1 MVVRTE
7 LKLCTYSRS
16 ELLASSV
23 LPACPIEL
31 IEGEHDYCPCRRR
44 ETHPAGRVEVRVLT
58 CTWPRLYNG
67 REVMNPQRFAE
78 VTRQSCAMKL
88 KTDRYLARL
97 AEARKQEEQDLMG
110 KQNGMQAPGKS
121 AQVATRE
128 AEPPVQEAEIVAGE
142 MVPAMGVTAAVAPI
156 PPVRE
161 VVAVQSQPA
170 PALATVAAPPP
181 PRSLAAAL
189 ALAQQKCRPARK
201 DGRNAHHG
209 YRYASADSIVAEA
222 KAALAETGLA
232 LVPIETSLNR
242 TDNGLELF
250 RRLQLI
256 HTSGESIVLA
266 CAWPV
271 EVERGRPLDKA
282 TAIATTTSLAYLLR
296 DLLMIPRQMP
306 EGDMDS
312 RTEAAKTAVSARA
325 AKEQAQAVKEQPPAS
340 PPASTGTEKAIT
352 KEQMDKLATLRP
364 QIFEAEKVKDEAKS
378 ARWKEI
384 IGKYGVDSAAKLTAT
399 QADALILALASQLTT
414 HDVQQ
419 ALTASTKGG

>member
-1 MVVRTE
+1 MTATRTE

-16 ELLASSV
+16 DLLARHV

-31 IEGEHDYCPCRRR
+31 LEGEHDYCPCRRR
-44 ETHPAGRVEVRVLT
+44 EMHQAGRVEVRVLT
-58 CTWPRLYNG
+58 CTWPKLYNG

-97 AEARKQEEQDLMG
+97 EASKQEEQMAKRNG
-110 KQNGMQAPGKS
+110 NGMQAPGKS
-121 AQVATRE
+121 APVA
-128 AEPPVQEAEIVAGE
+128 AKEPEPVQDAEIVAGE

-161 VVAVQSQPA
+161 VVPVPPQPA
-170 PALATVAAPPP
+170 PALVTAPVPP

-312 RTEAAKTAVSARA
+312 RTEAAKPAVSARA
-325 AKEQAQAVKEQPPAS
+325 AKEQAQAAPPAAL
-340 PPASTGTEKAIT
+340 PAGEKTIT
-352 KEQMDKLATLRP
+352 KEQMDRLAQLRP
-364 QIFEAEKVKDEAKS
+364 QVFEVHRIKDEDKAAK
-378 ARWKEI
+378 WKEI
-384 IGKYGVDSAAKLTAT
+384 LAKFNVDSASKLTAT
-399 QADALILALASQLTT
+399 QADTLIIDLAHQVTAADLEQAILAG
-414 HDVQQ
+414 
-419 ALTASTKGG
+419 TKGG

>member
-312 RTEAAKTAVSARA
+312 RTEAAKPAVSARA
-325 AKEQAQAVKEQPPAS
+325 AKEQAQAAPPAAL
-340 PPASTGTEKAIT
+340 PAGEKTIT
-352 KEQMDKLATLRP
+352 KEQMDRLAQLRP
-364 QIFEAEKVKDEAKS
+364 QVFEVHRIKDEDKAAK
-378 ARWKEI
+378 WKEI
-384 IGKYGVDSAAKLTAT
+384 LAKFNVDSASKLTAT
-399 QADALILALASQLTT
+399 QADTLIIDLAHQVTAADLEQAILAG
-414 HDVQQ
+414 
-419 ALTASTKGG
+419 TKGG